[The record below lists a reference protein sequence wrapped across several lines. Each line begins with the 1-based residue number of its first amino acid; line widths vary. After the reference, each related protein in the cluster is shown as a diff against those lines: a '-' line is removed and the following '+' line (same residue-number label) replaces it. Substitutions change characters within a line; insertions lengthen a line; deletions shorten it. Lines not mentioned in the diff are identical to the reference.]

1 MALHLENGF
10 YHSFKKKIN
19 FLHKTFPGF
28 FFYTRLFSIVFRAA
42 QKAKKGAYSEMDWAA
57 SSRETLKALEN
68 VGVQITIN
76 GFENVLSLE
85 GPCVFVGNHM
95 STLETFFLP
104 GILLPFKRHT
114 FVIKKS
120 LVTYPLFKHVMLSRD
135 PICVSRTNPREDL
148 KTTLQEGKLKLDNG
162 LSVVIFPQTTRTTKF
177 DPEQFNSI
185 GIKLAKK
192 TGYPLVPIAI
202 KSDAWGNGTGRL
214 KDFGKI
220 DPKKKVFFE
229 FGKPLMPKGNGQE
242 EHEEIISFITRNLNT
257 WETEEKYAG
266 QPSQATPE

>member
-1 MALHLENGF
+1 MTIHLEKGS
-10 YHSFKKKIN
+10 YHSIKKKTP
-19 FLHKTFPGF
+19 FLRQAFPGF
-28 FFYTRLFSIVFRAA
+28 FFYSHLFSIVFRAA
-42 QKAKKGAYSEMDWAA
+42 QKAKKGTYGDKDWAA
-57 SSRETLKALEN
+57 SSLETLKALEN
-68 VGVQITIN
+68 VGVQITIE

-120 LVTYPLFKHVMLSRD
+120 LVNYPLFKHVMISRD

-148 KTTLQEGKLKLDNG
+148 KTTLQEGKQKLDDG
-162 LSVVIFPQTTRTTKF
+162 LSVVIFPQTTRTAEF

-192 TGYPLVPIAI
+192 SGYPVIPMAI
-202 KSDAWGNGTGRL
+202 KSDAWGNGTGHF

-220 DPKKKVFFE
+220 DPRKQVFFE
-229 FGKPLMPKGNGQE
+229 FGKPLIVKGNGQE
-242 EHEEIISFITRNLNT
+242 EHEEVISFITRKLKDWDT
-257 WETEEKYAG
+257 AG
-266 QPSQATPE
+266 KNDA